1 MSVLPDPLVPCR
13 VNFYEFR
20 PGIPPPL
27 FSPARI
33 RANWPPIHGEIQLAA
48 ANRPPIPAELT
59 RVKATERR
67 GKWKERERGDYGPRR
82 EGIFENDSP
91 CFSWIIEEIRIARNM
106 YVQRIGISI
115 FFFSFFWDFRKF
127 SFGCLGIFVR
137 KYILDARILQ
147 FYYNCFSRLSPIFLS
162 IHESGSDFRRAILP
176 IHRRRTF
183 SIVVLRIKIPHFESL
198 LRLFARFSVRY
209 SVFSQ

>member
-1 MSVLPDPLVPCR
+1 MEGKGEGGLQPQER
-13 VNFYEFR
+13 RNFRKRF
-20 PGIPPPL
+20 PL
-27 FSPARI
+27 FFVDHRRNSNCEKYVRSK
-33 RANWPPIHGEIQLAA
+33 
-48 ANRPPIPAELT
+48 NRNIDILL
-59 RVKATERR
+59 
-67 GKWKERERGDYGPRR
+67 
-82 EGIFENDSP
+82 
-91 CFSWIIEEIRIARNM
+91 
-106 YVQRIGISI
+106 
-115 FFFSFFWDFRKF
+115 FFFSGFSKF